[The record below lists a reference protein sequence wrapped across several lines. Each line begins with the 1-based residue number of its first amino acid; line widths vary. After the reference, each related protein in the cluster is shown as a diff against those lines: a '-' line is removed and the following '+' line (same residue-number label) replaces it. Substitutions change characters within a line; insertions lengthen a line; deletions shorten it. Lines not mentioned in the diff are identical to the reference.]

1 MSDLQH
7 NLFIIDDN
15 TLQSMPLKKYLFNE
29 FGTSLQIT
37 TYQTAEFALSK
48 IDKDTHIVI
57 LSNNLKDQTSSD
69 LIQAIKKVNQNT
81 EVIVL
86 SSNEDMAYA
95 IQTYRKGAT
104 DLVLKGN
111 VSYRRIAKKVY
122 EILSYPIKL
131 LVSEF
136 RVRKYLLILLITF
149 VTVGVIVYIT
159 LVKTT

>member
-1 MSDLQH
+1 MNDIQH

-15 TLQSMPLKKYLFNE
+15 NLQSMPLKKYLFNE

-57 LSNNLKDQTSSD
+57 LSNNMRGQAAND
-69 LIQAIKKVNQNT
+69 LVHAIKKVNQNT

-86 SSNEDMAYA
+86 SSNEDMTAA
-95 IQTYRKGAT
+95 IQAYKKDGTNYNLIGEK
-104 DLVLKGN
+104 
-111 VSYRRIAKKVY
+111 SYKRIAKTVY
-122 EILSYPIKL
+122 NFITYPIKL

-136 RVRKYLLILLITF
+136 RVRKYLFIFLITF
-149 VTVGVIVYIT
+149 VTIGLIVYFT
-159 LVKTT
+159 LY